1 MFNRVHAIHRLKTFP
16 LIFLR
21 SVGLGEK
28 KKRKKK
34 ARLHNLRKKKKKS
47 NLTVSYLASEQ
58 SELAGVPEHTRLF
71 FFLHHVSVRRERRL
85 TALET
90 LSSVQAWTCTFFFSA
105 SFLKQKHSES
115 IKSLTS
121 PLYHLPRSCWVTLHM
136 VHYGIHH
143 PLSTPLQSGQ
153 WLLSKCL

>member
-21 SVGLGEK
+21 SVGLGEEK
-28 KKRKKK
+28 KKKKGK
-34 ARLHNLRKKKKKS
+34 ITQLKKKKKKS

-58 SELAGVPEHTRLF
+58 SELAGVPEHTRLV